1 MSVERIVETDEQ
13 HKKRM
18 ASLLNREYG
27 KDPLAVGLKKAQG
40 DFQEIHY
47 PQPTVEDELRQK
59 WFDSHSA
66 GFLQVG
72 TGAHLPFDAQERK
85 QIPLYSGLVKYFP
98 DALVEVAKLS
108 KKANEQHNP
117 GQPLHWAREK
127 STDQEDTLLRHL
139 FEAGTIDTD
148 GCRHS
153 AKVAWRA
160 LAILQLE
167 IERARNTIPANVQ
180 YNAGLF
186 DAQMN
191 EGPYEGFVRKDSK

>member
-13 HKKRM
+13 YKKRM

-27 KDPLAVGLKKAQG
+27 KDRLAVGLKKAQG
-40 DFQEIHY
+40 DFQDIHY
-47 PQPTVEDELRQK
+47 PQPTVEEELRLK

-66 GFLQVG
+66 GYRQVL
-72 TGAHLPFDAQERK
+72 TGAHLPTNAQERK

-98 DALVEVAKLS
+98 DALVAVAQLS
-108 KKANEQHNP
+108 QKGNDQHNP

-127 STDQEDTLLRHL
+127 STDQEDTLLRHM
-139 FEAGTIDTD
+139 FEAGTFDSD

-160 LAILQLE
+160 LAMLQLE

-180 YNAGLF
+180 YNSGH
-186 DAQMN
+186 AQMN
-191 EGPYEGFVRKDSK
+191 EGPYEGFARKDSK